1 MTWSPNE
8 WAWAL
13 AAEFGHSNESVAGW
27 IAEIRDVKVEGE
39 PVAWLAGQLKT
50 FTDTERAQLLK
61 LIRDNV
67 PTDYLSRERKWSQL
81 QARLQADPFLKAQRD
96 GWGS

>member
-1 MTWSPNE
+1 MSWSANE

-13 AAEFGHSNESVAGW
+13 AKEFRQSNEQVAEWVAG
-27 IAEIRDVKVEGE
+27 IRGVDVQGE
-39 PVAWLAGQLKT
+39 PAVFIGAQLDS

-67 PTDYLSRERKWSQL
+67 PTDYLRRERKWSQL
-81 QARLQADPFLKAQRD
+81 QSRLQADPLLKAQRD